1 MAERS
6 SQEHIPELDGL
17 RGMAILLVVAA
28 HYFAVPGTGAAFL
41 LSGYWFRLGWT
52 GVDLFFV
59 LSGFLI
65 GGILLGARGSPNYFK
80 TFYARRFFRIIPLY
94 YAWIML
100 YVVLVAAAGSW
111 VAARIGTVQGIDVAI
126 PAHFLFLQNF
136 HNFTKSTVFLWWFSS
151 TWSLA
156 VEEQFYL
163 LAPLLVRGL
172 PRRRLAMALVLVAMA
187 APALRF
193 LIRAEFSNGP
203 WLAYRLMPCRAD
215 SLAVGVLAALL
226 WTSPRSRS
234 WLQAHSMVLFGAVA
248 ILFAGVAYLWRSNS
262 DPLQP
267 LTQIAGYSWLAL
279 FYAAILLLVLSR
291 RDSVVAAVMR
301 LGFLRELGSVS
312 YCIYLV
318 HESVFLFCNQMI
330 LHTHPLVTDAKA
342 AGVTLIAAL
351 VTYAIAKVSWKFLEQ
366 PLLRRGHQFR
376 Y

>member
-1 MAERS
+1 MADRS

-65 GGILLGARGSPNYFK
+65 GGILLGARGSPSYFK
-80 TFYARRFFRIIPLY
+80 TFYARRFFRIIPVY
-94 YAWIML
+94 YAWIVL
-100 YVVLVAAAGSW
+100 YLVLVASGGSW
-111 VAARIGTVQGIDVAI
+111 IAARIGSVQGIDVAL
-126 PAHFLFLQNF
+126 PAQFLFLQNF
-136 HNFTKSTVFLWWFSS
+136 HDFTKSTVFLWWFSS

-163 LAPLLVRGL
+163 LAPLVVRSL
-172 PRRRLAMALVLVAMA
+172 TRRRLAAVLVIVAMA
-187 APALRF
+187 APPLRF
-193 LIRAEFSNGP
+193 LIRTEFSNGP

-215 SLAVGVLAALL
+215 SLAVGVLAALV
-226 WTSPRSRS
+226 WASPRSRA
-234 WLQAHSMVLFGAVA
+234 WLQAHSMVLYGLVGS
-248 ILFAGVAYLWRSNS
+248 LFAGVAYLWRSNS

-291 RDSVVAAVMR
+291 RSSVVAAVMR
-301 LGFLRELGSVS
+301 IGFLREMGGVS

-351 VTYAIAKVSWKFLEQ
+351 VTYGVAKASWRFLEQ

>member
-1 MAERS
+1 MADRS

-94 YAWIML
+94 YAWIVL

-111 VAARIGTVQGIDVAI
+111 IAARIGTVQGIGIAI

-136 HNFTKSTVFLWWFSS
+136 HDFTKSTVFLWWFSS

-156 VEEQFYL
+156 VEEQFYVM
-163 LAPLLVRGL
+163 APLVVRYLSRRHLAAVLVI
-172 PRRRLAMALVLVAMA
+172 VAMA

-193 LIRAEFSNGP
+193 LIRTEFSNGP

-215 SLAVGVLAALL
+215 SLAVGVLAALV
-226 WTSPRSRS
+226 WTSPRSRA
-234 WLQAHSMVLFGAVA
+234 WLQEHSIVLYGAIA

-262 DPLQP
+262 DPLQS

-291 RDSVVAAVMR
+291 RSSVVAAVMR
-301 LGFLRELGSVS
+301 IGFLREMGGVS

-318 HESVFLFCNQMI
+318 HESVFLFCNQII

-342 AGVTLIAAL
+342 AGVTLIAAF
-351 VTYAIAKVSWKFLEQ
+351 VTYAIAKVSWRFLEQ